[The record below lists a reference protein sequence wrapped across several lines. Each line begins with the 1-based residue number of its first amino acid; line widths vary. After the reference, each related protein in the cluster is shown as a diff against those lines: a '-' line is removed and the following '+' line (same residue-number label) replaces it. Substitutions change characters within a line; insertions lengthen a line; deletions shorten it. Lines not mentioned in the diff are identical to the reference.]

1 MPAFIE
7 RTDEFFQVVKQVQQR
22 PSANESN
29 SRPAKKPS
37 ASEFARAAGI
47 VSRRVEMTASK
58 LGQLTRMVKSS
69 SMFNDSGNDINRL
82 SKSIKDEMTGLKPTQ
97 ITFTAVF
104 PVLFGERVQV

>member
-7 RTDEFFQVVKQVQQR
+7 RTDEFFQVVRQVQQR
-22 PSANESN
+22 PSTNSSN
-29 SRPAKKPS
+29 SRAAKKPS

-69 SMFNDSGNDINRL
+69 SMFNDSGNDINR
-82 SKSIKDEMTGLKPTQ
+82 
-97 ITFTAVF
+97 
-104 PVLFGERVQV
+104 